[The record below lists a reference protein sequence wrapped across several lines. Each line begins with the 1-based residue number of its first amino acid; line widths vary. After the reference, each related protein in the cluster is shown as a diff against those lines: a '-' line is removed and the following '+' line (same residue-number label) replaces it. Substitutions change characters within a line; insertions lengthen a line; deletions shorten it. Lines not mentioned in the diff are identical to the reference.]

1 MIFCLIVFGVPVLIA
16 AGLSVPVWVRT
27 HRWQAGLRAFA
38 VSIFGIVVPF
48 VVFLLASF
56 LQPEWKGACHFGWVD
71 CFHQGKLVLLPLVLW
86 ASAGLYVTDI
96 LRKDCAATKGWV
108 RWGVWNGAVVSTVCL
123 VQGLAYG
130 LTTVASEWRS
140 WPAWLWYLIPA
151 YTAGWYGYRAW
162 KLWLGG
168 CLSPAQAGY
177 ALLPGVPFWIG
188 SVLASQRL
196 YQALPYV
203 APSCF
208 VVTAASRGHPWV
220 VGTMRV
226 KDGAGVCR
234 QVNQQL
240 LVFREFEACWQR
252 RAPATHA
259 VFRRFYNV
267 WGYRASRWIQNR
279 WLADVAYLL
288 LKPAEWVVAA
298 WAAWCCFAHGGC
310 GGEHALRALPESLRR
325 LQKPLQLSIA
335 EPMRVDL

>member
-1 MIFCLIVFGVPVLIA
+1 MICYLIVFGLPVLIA
-16 AGLSVPVWVRT
+16 VGMSLPVWVRT
-27 HRWQAGLRAFA
+27 RRWQAGLRAFT
-38 VSIFGIVVPF
+38 VSLFGIVVP
-48 VVFLLASF
+48 VEVFLLASF
-56 LQPEWKGACHFGWVD
+56 LQPEWKGSCHFGWVD

-86 ASAGLYVTDI
+86 ASAGLYVTDV
-96 LRKDCAATKGWV
+96 LRRECAATKAWV

-123 VQGLAYG
+123 IHGLAIG
-130 LTTVASEWRS
+130 VMMVTKEWRA
-140 WPAWLWYLIPA
+140 WPIFIGCLLPA
-151 YTAGWYGYRAW
+151 YTAAWYVYRVW
-162 KLWLGG
+162 QLWRG
-168 CLSPAQAGY
+168 CFLPPAQAGY
-177 ALLPGVPFWIG
+177 ALLPSVPFWIG

-196 YQALPYV
+196 YQALPDV

-288 LKPAEWVVAA
+288 LKPAEWVVA
-298 WAAWCCFAHGGC
+298 WGAWCCFAHGGC